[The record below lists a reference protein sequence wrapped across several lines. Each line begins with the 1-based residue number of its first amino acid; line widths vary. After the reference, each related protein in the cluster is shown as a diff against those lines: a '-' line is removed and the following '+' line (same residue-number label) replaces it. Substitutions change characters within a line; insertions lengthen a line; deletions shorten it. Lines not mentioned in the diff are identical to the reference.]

1 MHADK
6 GEPNGLKG
14 ENINIKKKQK
24 QSNKNNTSFLWSAM
38 RFTEKFCSTMVMNT
52 DGVHTDPAEKAWT
65 LTDAIFLAH
74 I

>member
-6 GEPNGLKG
+6 GEPSGLKG
-14 ENINIKKKQK
+14 GNINIKKKKQK

-38 RFTEKFCSTMVMNT
+38 RFTEKFCSTMVMNVC
-52 DGVHTDPAEKAWT
+52 VHTDPAEKAWT